1 MLTDSGP
8 LREATLPAAGP
19 GPLAAYHRPVN
30 DDPRNAPA
38 APVSPGLTRLADLSD
53 GRLADV
59 LDLAERYK
67 AGARRTE
74 LAGKSIG
81 FLFFRGSL
89 RTRTSFEVAVH
100 QLGGQGVHLSAG
112 SDFWDVEAREGVVM
126 DGTAPEHVRDAAQV
140 LSTYCDALAIRPRP
154 AGRAWEVDRR
164 DEAIRA
170 WTKHATVPV
179 LNMESALWHPLQ
191 ALADLMTLRET
202 FGRNLAGK
210 RIAICW
216 TPSPTPSSPSVVHS
230 LLLAAVRSGMDV
242 TLAHPRGF
250 ELDGGVMSEA
260 QGLAAE
266 SGASLGEAQ
275 STRDATRGAH
285 VVYARAWAS
294 LENYGQETLSAHRV
308 TQSRDW
314 LIDEDTL
321 RLGDDAR
328 LMHPMPIRR
337 NLEVTDAVLDGPRSL
352 VLRQAANRLPT
363 QKGLLSLLLRS

>member
-1 MLTDSGP
+1 MDAPEPKATDP
-8 LREATLPAAGP
+8 HA
-19 GPLAAYHRPVN
+19 
-30 DDPRNAPA
+30 PR
-38 APVSPGLTRLADLSD
+38 SSRRGLVRLADLSD
-53 GRLADV
+53 GRLDDV

-67 AGARRTE
+67 AGARRDE
-74 LAGKSIG
+74 LAGRSVG

-89 RTRTSFEVAVH
+89 RTRTSFEIAVH
-100 QLGGQGVHLSAG
+100 QLGGRGVHLSAG
-112 SDFWDVEAREGVVM
+112 SDFWEVEAREGVVM
-126 DGTAPEHVRDAAQV
+126 DGTAPEHVKDAARV

-164 DEAIRA
+164 DEAIQA
-170 WTKHATVPV
+170 WSQHATVPV

-202 FGRNLAGK
+202 FGRDLSKKRLA
-210 RIAICW
+210 ITW

-230 LLLAAVRSGMDV
+230 LLLAALRSGMDV

-260 QGLAAE
+260 RSVCAA
-266 SGASLGEAQ
+266 SGADFREAA
-275 STRDATRGAH
+275 SPRDAARGAH
-285 VVYARAWAS
+285 VVYARPWAS
-294 LENYGQETLSAHRV
+294 LENYGQKSREAHRV

-314 LIDEDTL
+314 LVDDELLALGEDT
-321 RLGDDAR
+321 RF
-328 LMHPMPIRR
+328 MHPMPVRR

-352 VLRQAANRLPT
+352 VLEQAANRLHT